1 MIHDLRRRVGRGLAR
16 NGRRL
21 AVELANVGLNHDA
34 LFRGVGMLNRRVR
47 LIEGV
52 FLVYPAEE
60 RYGHAY
66 AFRRRLNANRWRP
79 WPVGVLWQNR
89 RATLMFGV
97 SSYEELHR
105 DPRNSEQLNALVERM
120 DHLRTMFGA
129 QQKTFAGALP
139 GILAGKGIL
148 HDPPEGDL
156 AARMV
161 AQAVEQLLKD
171 DDHPV
176 VVLGGRGFVGRRLV
190 ERLRGA
196 GIREV
201 IPVDVND
208 SQATWPTHLANRPL
222 LLVNVATRSALSELT
237 EQLWPE
243 VTVLNEVYPEPG
255 PETLAELTR
264 KRVDVYHVVG
274 VRAWAVPPF
283 PAAYAGAI
291 PCCAAWPSEDAQVVV
306 RHLNPQVT

>member
-1 MIHDLRRRVGRGLAR
+1 
-16 NGRRL
+16 
-21 AVELANVGLNHDA
+21 
-34 LFRGVGMLNRRVR
+34 
-47 LIEGV
+47 
-52 FLVYPAEE
+52 
-60 RYGHAY
+60 
-66 AFRRRLNANRWRP
+66 
-79 WPVGVLWQNR
+79 
-89 RATLMFGV
+89 
-97 SSYEELHR
+97 
-105 DPRNSEQLNALVERM
+105 M

-255 PETLAELTR
+255 P
-264 KRVDVYHVVG
+264 G
-274 VRAWAVPPF
+274 
-283 PAAYAGAI
+283 
-291 PCCAAWPSEDAQVVV
+291 PSP
-306 RHLNPQVT
+306 N